1 MNVKETGLLF
11 TTYAKITS
19 KWIKNLN
26 IKSEILK
33 LLEGKIDSKFFDIC
47 PGDDFFF
54 FFFFDL
60 TPKAKSTEAK
70 INKWDYNIKLKS
82 CVKRET
88 KKKRKKERKKEK
100 ATYRMG
106 ENICKWYI

>member
-54 FFFFDL
+54 FFFFFFL
-60 TPKAKSTEAK
+60 LQKQSQKKKKKKSGT
-70 INKWDYNIKLKS
+70 
-82 CVKRET
+82 T
-88 KKKRKKERKKEK
+88 KK
-100 ATYRMG
+100 
-106 ENICKWYI
+106 N